1 MQLSVYVLGREVA
14 TLEQSGDFK
23 SVLTYHPHVAA
34 DDFVSLT
41 MPVRLES
48 YVWDDQLPPVLQMNL
63 PEGYLLQVLQ
73 EQFGPHIGASPIAL
87 LSVIGRNMV
96 GRLQVAA
103 PGAQLNEPAQ
113 PIEVA
118 ALLKGDN
125 SEAAFAALVR
135 QHATSGV
142 SGVVPKFLDAQTTA
156 ASYQAETSPRTVQAE
171 PVEALHPLRAPL
183 APHQKAS
190 LTTRRHIIKGSSAQ
204 LPFVA
209 LNEHLC
215 MQVAR
220 RVMPAALTEVS
231 DDGQA
236 LVVHRFDVD
245 EHGQPLWGMEDFC
258 SLLGLRPAAKYDTTW
273 ERIAKAVR
281 DHVPGAQRLATFRQ
295 LATTL
300 LLTYALRNADCHA
313 KNLALL
319 YTSRANAHLSP
330 AYDMLTT
337 SVYPGFQHNP
347 PAIDFMGKRT
357 WAPGKNLQKFIAAT
371 FGIQPKEQQHM
382 VQAISDA
389 VADVAPQVRQAMAQ
403 HPGFE
408 DIGKRMLMAW
418 AEGVQGLRDARV
430 YAVGDWN
437 AGEAFAGF
445 SAPPKLVADQRKIG
459 RSPFWASDNLAN
471 RTASSHLN
479 QSSK

>member
-1 MQLSVYVLGREVA
+1 MQLGVYLLGQQVA
-14 TLEQSGDFK
+14 TLEQAGDFK
-23 SVLTYHPHVAA
+23 SVLSYLPAA
-34 DDFVSLT
+34 PPEAFVSLT

-96 GRLQVAA
+96 GRVQVAA
-103 PGAQLNEPAQ
+103 VGAELNEPAQ

-142 SGVVPKFLDAQTTA
+142 SGVVPKFLDAEQEPEDAISALA
-156 ASYQAETSPRTVQAE
+156 A
-171 PVEALHPLRAPL
+171 HK
-183 APHQKAS
+183 KAS
-190 LTTRRHIIKGSSAQ
+190 LVTRRHIIKGSSRS

-215 MQVAR
+215 MQVAG
-220 RVMPAALTEVS
+220 RVLPTAKTEVS

-245 EHGQPLWGMEDFC
+245 EHGQAHWGMEDFC

-273 ERIAKAVR
+273 ERIARAVR
-281 DHVPGAQRLATFRQ
+281 DHVPGERRLETNRL
-295 LATTL
+295 LAITL
-300 LLTYALRNADCHA
+300 LLSYALRNADCHA
-313 KNLALL
+313 KNIALR
-319 YTSRANAHLSP
+319 YTSRADVHLAP
-330 AYDMLTT
+330 AYDVLTT
-337 SVYPGFQHNP
+337 SVYAGYQHNP
-347 PAIDFMGKRT
+347 PAIEFMGKKT
-357 WAPGKNLQKFIAAT
+357 WLPGKNLQRFIAAT
-371 FGIQPKEQQHM
+371 LGIQPKEQQHM

-389 VADVAPQVRQAMAQ
+389 VADVAPQVRAAMAQ
-403 HPGFE
+403 HDGFK
-408 DIGKRMLMAW
+408 DIGKRMLLAW
-418 AEGVQGLRDARV
+418 NEGVQVLRDQRV
-430 YAVGDWN
+430 YTVGPWQ
-437 AGEAFAGF
+437 AGEAFEGL
-445 SAPPKLVADQRKIG
+445 SAPAKLESTTAKIG
-459 RSPFWASDNLAN
+459 RSPSLGE
-471 RTASSHLN
+471 R
-479 QSSK
+479 

>member
-1 MQLSVYVLGREVA
+1 MALSVYVLGREVA
-14 TLEQSGDFK
+14 TLVPSGDFR
-23 SVLTYHPHVAA
+23 SVLSYHPQVAH
-34 DDFVSLT
+34 DDFISLT
-41 MPVRLES
+41 MPVRTES

-73 EQFGPHIGASPIAL
+73 ERFGPHVGASPTAL
-87 LSVIGRNMV
+87 LSIVGRNMV

-103 PGAQLNEPAQ
+103 PGADLHEPAK

-135 QHATSGV
+135 EHATSGV
-142 SGVVPKFLDAQTTA
+142 SGVVPKFLDAQVDT
-156 ASYQAETSPRTVQAE
+156 TSP
-171 PVEALHPLRAPL
+171 L
-183 APHQKAS
+183 ARQRKARIV
-190 LTTRRHIIKGSSAQ
+190 TRSHIVKGSSAQ
-204 LPFVA
+204 RPFIA

-220 RVMPAALTEVS
+220 RVMPTAMTEVS

-245 EHGQPLWGMEDFC
+245 AQGQPHKGMEDFC

-281 DHVPGAQRLATFRQ
+281 DHVPGAQRLQAFRQ
-295 LATTL
+295 LAMLL

-319 YTSRANAHLSP
+319 YTSRDDVALSP

-337 SVYPGFQHNP
+337 SVYAGLALNP
-347 PAIDFMGKRT
+347 PAIGFMGKKT
-357 WAPGKNLQKFIAAT
+357 WTPGKTLPRFITAT
-371 FGIQPKEQQHM
+371 FGIALREQQQM
-382 VQAISDA
+382 VQAITDA
-389 VADVAPQVRQAMAQ
+389 VADTATLVRQAMAQ
-403 HPGFE
+403 HPDFAALGT
-408 DIGKRMLMAW
+408 RMLAAW
-418 AEGVQGLRDARV
+418 AEGVRGLRDQRI
-430 YAVGDWN
+430 YALGDTT
-437 AGEAFAGF
+437 
-445 SAPPKLVADQRKIG
+445 SSDDLPPA
-459 RSPFWASDNLAN
+459 SP
-471 RTASSHLN
+471 
-479 QSSK
+479 

>member
-1 MQLSVYVLGREVA
+1 MKLAVYVMGRDVA
-14 TLEQSGDFK
+14 VLEQSGDFK
-23 SVLTYHPHVAA
+23 SVLSYHAGTAP
-34 DDFVSLT
+34 DDFISLT
-41 MPVRLES
+41 MPVRTES

-96 GRLQVAA
+96 GRIQVAA
-103 PGAQLNEPAQ
+103 PGAALNEPVK

-118 ALLKGDN
+118 NLLKGDN
-125 SEAAFAALVR
+125 SEEAFAELVR

-142 SGVVPKFLDAQTTA
+142 SGVVPKFLDA
-156 ASYQAETSPRTVQAE
+156 
-171 PVEALHPLRAPL
+171 HK
-183 APHQKAS
+183 KAS
-190 LTTRRHIIKGSSAQ
+190 LITRSHIIKGSSKQ

-215 MQVAR
+215 MQVAS
-220 RVMPAALTEVS
+220 RVMPTAKTEVS
-231 DDGQA
+231 EDGQA

-245 EHGQPLWGMEDFC
+245 ENGQPHWGMEDFC

-281 DHVPGAQRLATFRQ
+281 DHVPAERRLDTFRQ

-319 YTSRANAHLSP
+319 YTNRADVHLSP
-330 AYDMLTT
+330 TYDMLTT
-337 SVYPGFQHNP
+337 SVYAGFQHNP
-347 PAIDFMGKRT
+347 PGIEFMGKKT
-357 WAPGKNLQKFIAAT
+357 WTPGKNLQKFIAAN
-371 FGIQPKEQQHM
+371 FGIQPKEQTQM
-382 VQAISDA
+382 VEAISDA
-389 VADVAPQVRQAMAQ
+389 VADVGQRVREAMVQ
-403 HPGFE
+403 HPGFN

-418 AEGVQGLRDARV
+418 SEGVQGLRDQRV
-430 YAVGDWN
+430 YALGDW
-437 AGEAFAGF
+437 AVGVAFESF
-445 SAPPKLVADQRKIG
+445 SPPPKHKAEKTKIG
-459 RSPFWASDNLAN
+459 QSPLMGK
-471 RTASSHLN
+471 RGT
-479 QSSK
+479 

>member
-103 PGAQLNEPAQ
+103 PGARLDEPAQ

-142 SGVVPKFLDAQTTA
+142 SGVVPKFLDAQTTH
-156 ASYQAETSPRTVQAE
+156 PTVQAE
-171 PVEALHPLRAPL
+171 LAE
-183 APHQKAS
+183 APHQPNPALGPHPKAS

-204 LPFVA
+204 LPFIA

-220 RVMPAALTEVS
+220 RVMPAAQTEVS

-245 EHGQPLWGMEDFC
+245 ECGQPLWGMEDFC

-281 DHVPGAQRLATFRQ
+281 DHVPGAQRLETFRQ

-313 KNLALL
+313 KNLALR
-319 YTSRANAHLSP
+319 YTRRADVHLAP
-330 AYDMLTT
+330 AYDVLTT
-337 SVYPGFQHNP
+337 SVYAGFAHNP
-347 PAIDFMGKRT
+347 PGIEFMGKRT
-357 WAPGKNLQKFIAAT
+357 WTPGKSLQKFIAAT

-389 VADVAPQVRQAMAQ
+389 VADVGPQVRQAMAQ

-408 DIGKRMLMAW
+408 DIGKRMLLAW

-430 YAVGDWN
+430 YAVGEWQ
-437 AGEAFAGF
+437 AGEAFEGF
-445 SAPPKLVADQRKIG
+445 SPPTKTK
-459 RSPFWASDNLAN
+459 N
-471 RTASSHLN
+471 RNYQDGALHIAG
-479 QSSK
+479 

>member
-14 TLEQSGDFK
+14 TLEPSGDFK
-23 SVLTYHPHVAA
+23 SVLSYHPGVAT

-41 MPVRLES
+41 MPVRTES

-73 EQFGPHIGASPIAL
+73 EQFGPHIGASPAAL

-103 PGAQLNEPAQ
+103 PGATLDEPAK

-125 SEAAFAALVR
+125 SEAAFATLVR
-135 QHATSGV
+135 EHATSGV
-142 SGVVPKFLDAQTTA
+142 SGVVPKFLDSQ
-156 ASYQAETSPRTVQAE
+156 SEDV
-171 PVEALHPLRAPL
+171 LPLGAH
-183 APHQKAS
+183 AKAS
-190 LTTRRHIIKGSSAQ
+190 LVTRRHIVKGSSAR

-220 RVMPAALTEVS
+220 RVMPTAYTQVS

-245 EHGQPLWGMEDFC
+245 ANGQPHWGMEDFC

-281 DHVPGAQRLATFRQ
+281 DHVPGPQRLETFRQ
-295 LATTL
+295 LAMTL

-319 YTSRANAHLSP
+319 YTSRADVHLSP

-337 SVYPGFQHNP
+337 SVYAGFQHNP
-347 PAIDFMGKRT
+347 PGIEFMGKKT
-357 WAPGKNLQKFIAAT
+357 WLPGKNLQKFIAAT
-371 FGIQPKEQQHM
+371 FGIPPKEQLHM

-389 VADVAPQVRQAMAQ
+389 VADVGREVRQAMTE

-408 DIGKRMLMAW
+408 EVGKRMLLAW
-418 AEGVQGLRDARV
+418 AEGVQGLRDERV
-430 YAVGDWN
+430 YAVGDWA
-437 AGEAFAGF
+437 AGEAFQGF
-445 SAPPKLVADQRKIG
+445 SAPPKLAAETNKIG
-459 RSPFWASDNLAN
+459 RSPLLGE
-471 RTASSHLN
+471 R
-479 QSSK
+479 

>member
-14 TLEQSGDFK
+14 TLAQAGDFK
-23 SVLTYHPHVAA
+23 SVLSYHPQVAA

-41 MPVRLES
+41 MAVRTES

-63 PEGYLLQVLQ
+63 PEGFLLQVLQ
-73 EQFGPHIGASPIAL
+73 EQFGPHVGASPMAL

-103 PGAQLNEPAQ
+103 PGADLSEPAK
-113 PIEVA
+113 PVEVA

-135 QHATSGV
+135 EHATSGV
-142 SGVVPKFLDAQTTA
+142 SGVVPKFLD
-156 ASYQAETSPRTVQAE
+156 SQAEVGAAL
-171 PVEALHPLRAPL
+171 ALHK
-183 APHQKAS
+183 KAS
-190 LTTRRHIIKGSSAQ
+190 LITRRHIIKGSSAQ

-215 MQVAR
+215 MQVAS
-220 RVMPAALTEVS
+220 RVMPTAKTEVS

-245 EHGQPLWGMEDFC
+245 DNGQAHWGMEDFC

-281 DHVPGAQRLATFRQ
+281 DHVPGAQRQATYRQ

-313 KNLALL
+313 KNIALL
-319 YTSRANAHLSP
+319 YTSRADVHLSP

-337 SVYPGFQHNP
+337 SVYAGFQHNP
-347 PAIDFMGKRT
+347 PGIGLMGKKT

-371 FGIQPKEQQHM
+371 FGIQPKAQQHI

-389 VADVAPQVRQAMAQ
+389 VADVGPLVRQAVAQ

-408 DIGKRMLMAW
+408 DLGKCMLMAW
-418 AEGVQGLRDARV
+418 AEGVQGLRVQRV
-430 YAVGDWN
+430 FGLGDW
-437 AGEAFAGF
+437 APGGAFADF
-445 SAPPKLVADQRKIG
+445 SPPPKQQTEPTRIG
-459 RSPFWASDNLAN
+459 RSPLLGK
-471 RTASSHLN
+471 R
-479 QSSK
+479 

>member
-1 MQLSVYVLGREVA
+1 MQLSVYVLGRAVA
-14 TLEQSGDFK
+14 TLAQVGDFK
-23 SVLTYHPHVAA
+23 SVLTYHPHVAT

-41 MPVRLES
+41 MPVRTES
-48 YVWDDQLPPVLQMNL
+48 YVWDDPLPPVLQMNL

-73 EQFGPHIGASPIAL
+73 EQFGPHLGASPIAL

-103 PGAQLNEPAQ
+103 PGAELSEPAK
-113 PIEVA
+113 PVEVA

-142 SGVVPKFLDAQTTA
+142 SGVVPKFLDAQ
-156 ASYQAETSPRTVQAE
+156 SE
-171 PVEALHPLRAPL
+171 PTDAAPL
-183 APHQKAS
+183 ALHKKAS
-190 LTTRRHIIKGSSAQ
+190 VVTRRHIIKGSSSQ

-220 RVMPAALTEVS
+220 RVMPTAKTELS

-245 EHGQPLWGMEDFC
+245 EHGQPHWGMEDFC

-281 DHVPGAQRLATFRQ
+281 DHVPGPQRLETYRQ

-313 KNLALL
+313 KNIALL
-319 YTSRANAHLSP
+319 YTSRADVRLAP
-330 AYDMLTT
+330 AYDLLTT
-337 SVYPGFQHNP
+337 SVYAGFRHNP
-347 PAIDFMGKRT
+347 PGIEFMGKKT
-357 WAPGKNLQKFIAAT
+357 WTPGKNLQKFIAAT
-371 FGIQPKEQQHM
+371 LGIQPKEQQQL

-389 VADVAPQVRQAMAQ
+389 VADVGPLVRQAMTQ
-403 HPGFE
+403 HPAFA

-418 AEGVQGLRDARV
+418 AEGVQGLRDQRI
-430 YAVGDWN
+430 YAVGDWT
-437 AGEAFAGF
+437 AGAAFEDF
-445 SAPPKLVADQRKIG
+445 SPPAKQKASGTSTRIG
-459 RSPFWASDNLAN
+459 ESPLLGK
-471 RTASSHLN
+471 R
-479 QSSK
+479 